1 MEPPVLTMSAAQL
14 WRFGPFEFDER
25 TGELRRGGFP
35 IKLQEQP
42 ARVLALLLLNKA
54 DLVTR
59 EQLRAHLWRH
69 DTFVDF
75 EHSLNT
81 AIKKLREA
89 LEDSAERPNYIE
101 TLPRKGY
108 RFIAAVSSGPAS
120 GPEQTAV
127 MDGVTAAESRTANSA
142 SEAREDPHRFRRSL
156 GVVAVLLILAISGLG
171 VWKFGFLG
179 GKERSEIHSI
189 AVLPLENLSGDPSQE
204 YFADG
209 MTEELI
215 TDLAQVSSL
224 RVISRTTAMQYKGTH
239 KTLPQIAR
247 ELNVDGIVEGSVMPH
262 GDRVRI
268 TAQLIYAASDRH
280 LWAEKYEGELGD
292 VLLLQN
298 RVALDITRAVHA
310 RLTLLQQGT
319 ISKARA
325 VQPAA
330 YDAYLRG
337 RYFFDKRK
345 GDALKKSVEYFREA
359 IAADPGF
366 APAYAGLAESL
377 PALNWFTGKPP
388 VDAMPQA
395 MAAARRA
402 LELDETLGEAHTA
415 LGDLLCLYEWNWSE
429 GEKELKRGLELS
441 PSNSLAH
448 ERYAMYLQTAGRLS
462 EALLEAERAQEL
474 DPLSFFM
481 NRELGRSLYL
491 SRRYDDAIQQLKKSE
506 ELEPNSGVVWN
517 WISMCYEAQGKQ
529 KETIEYLELQ
539 GMAEGASPQE
549 INSIR
554 QAYLTGGWTRYW
566 TVWLEH
572 RFADKHANV
581 EPYFTAVA
589 EARLGHVDKAWE
601 WMEKS
606 ADQREVW
613 VIWIKVDPQ
622 LDSMRSDPRYKQ
634 LLQRIHLSD

>member
-1 MEPPVLTMSAAQL
+1 LSLPAAQL

-35 IKLQEQP
+35 VKLQEQP
-42 ARVLALLLLNKA
+42 ARVLGLLLLNKG
-54 DLVTR
+54 DLVAR
-59 EQLRAHLWRH
+59 EQIRGHLWPD

-75 EHSLNT
+75 EHGLNT

-108 RFIAAVSSGPAS
+108 RFIAAVSFGGAS
-120 GPEQTAV
+120 GQEPAARDAAIAPE
-127 MDGVTAAESRTANSA
+127 SPTANFA
-142 SEAREDPHRFRRSL
+142 TQPRATLHRLRPL
-156 GVVAVLLILAISGLG
+156 GVIAVLLILVLSGAG
-171 VWKFGFLG
+171 VWKFRFLG
-179 GKERSEIHSI
+179 ASERGEIHSI

-209 MTEELI
+209 LTDELI
-215 TDLAQVSSL
+215 TDLAHISSL
-224 RVISRTTAMQYKGTH
+224 RVISRTTAMQYKGTR
-239 KTLPQIAR
+239 KTLPEIAR
-247 ELNVDGIVEGSVMPH
+247 ELNVDGIVEGSVVVR
-262 GDRVRI
+262 DERVRI
-268 TAQLIYAASDRH
+268 TAQLIDAASDRH
-280 LWAEKYEGELGD
+280 LWAENYEGELGG
-292 VLLLQN
+292 VLLLQS
-298 RVALDITRAVHA
+298 RVAGDITRTVKA
-310 RLTLLQQGT
+310 RITLPQQGAIT
-319 ISKARA
+319 KARP

-345 GDALKKSVEYFREA
+345 GEALKKSVEYFHQA

-388 VDAMPQA
+388 VDAMPEA

-402 LELDETLGEAHTA
+402 LELDENLGEAHTA
-415 LGDLLCLYEWNWSE
+415 LGALLSLYDWNWSE
-429 GEKELKRGLELS
+429 AEKELKRGLELN
-441 PSNSLAH
+441 PNNSLAH
-448 ERYAMYLQTAGRLS
+448 DRYAMYLQSTGRLS

-491 SRRYDDAIQQLKKSE
+491 ARRYDDAIRQLKKSE
-506 ELEPNSGVVWN
+506 ELEPNSSDVVWF
-517 WISMCYEAQGKQ
+517 WISLCYEAQGKQ
-529 KETIEYLELQ
+529 KETIEYRELQ
-539 GMAEGASPQE
+539 GRAERGTSEQK
-549 INSIR
+549 INSLH
-554 QAYLTGGWTRYW
+554 QAYLVGGWNRYW
-566 TVWLEH
+566 AVRLQQ
-572 RFADKHANV
+572 RLADKRANA
-581 EPYFTAVA
+581 EPYFTAVT
-589 EARLGHVDKAWE
+589 EARLGHMDVAWD

-613 VIWIKVDPQ
+613 VTWIKVDPQ
-622 LDSMRSDPRYKQ
+622 LDNMRSDPRYKQ
-634 LLQRIHLSD
+634 LLLRMNLSD

>member
-1 MEPPVLTMSAAQL
+1 MPAAQL

-25 TGELRRGGFP
+25 TGELRRGGYP

-42 ARVLALLLLNKA
+42 ARVLALLLQNKD

-59 EQLRAHLWRH
+59 EQLRAHLWPD

-89 LEDSAERPNYIE
+89 LDDSPDRPNYIE
-101 TLPRKGY
+101 TRPRKGY
-108 RFIAAVSSGPAS
+108 RFIAAVSFDAAPGPGQIA
-120 GPEQTAV
+120 TN
-127 MDGVTAAESRTANSA
+127 GVPAAESQTANSA
-142 SEAREDPHRFRRSL
+142 TPARENRHRWRRPL
-156 GVVAVLLILAISGLG
+156 GFVAVLLILALSGLG
-171 VWKFGFLG
+171 VWKSGFLG
-179 GKERSEIHSI
+179 GRERGEIHSI

-247 ELNVDGIVEGSVMPH
+247 ELNVDGIVEGSVMPR
-262 GDRVRI
+262 GGRVRI
-268 TAQLIYAASDRH
+268 TAQLIYAANDRH
-280 LWAEKYEGELGD
+280 LWAESYEGELGD

-298 RVALDITRAVHA
+298 RVAGDITRAVNA
-310 RLTLLQQGT
+310 RLALPRQGT
-319 ISKARA
+319 IARTRP

-337 RYFFDKRK
+337 RYFFDKRT
-345 GDALKKSVEYFREA
+345 GEALKKSVEYFRQA
-359 IAADPGF
+359 IAADPEF

-402 LELDETLGEAHTA
+402 LELDETLGDAHTA

-429 GEKELKRGLELS
+429 AEKELKRGLELN

-448 ERYAMYLQTAGRLS
+448 ERYAMYLQSMGQIS
-462 EALLEAERAQEL
+462 EALVEARRAQEL

-491 SRRYDDAIQQLKKSE
+491 ARRYDDAIRQLKRSE
-506 ELEPNSGVVWN
+506 ELEPNSRHVVWF
-517 WISMCYEAQGKQ
+517 WISLCYEAQGKQ
-529 KETIEYLELQ
+529 KEAIEYLQFQ
-539 GMAEGASPQE
+539 GTAKGTAGGQVSPQE
-549 INSIR
+549 IISLR
-554 QAYLTGGWTRYW
+554 QAYLAGGWTRYW
-566 TVWLEH
+566 TMRLQQ
-572 RFADKHANV
+572 RLADKRANV
-581 EPYFTAVA
+581 EPYFTAVN

-613 VIWIKVDPQ
+613 VTWTKVDPQ
-622 LDSMRSDPRYKQ
+622 LDSMRSDPRYKH
-634 LLQRIHLSD
+634 LLQRMHLND

>member
-1 MEPPVLTMSAAQL
+1 MTRPAAQL

-25 TGELRRGGFP
+25 TGELRRGGLR

-42 ARVLALLLLNKA
+42 ARVLALLLLNKD

-59 EQLRAHLWRH
+59 EQLRGHLWPH

-108 RFIAAVSSGPAS
+108 RFIGAVSFGPAS
-120 GPEQTAV
+120 GQAQPAARA
-127 MDGVTAAESRTANSA
+127 GATAAESRPSNSA
-142 SEAREDPHRFRRSL
+142 TPVQERPHRYRSL
-156 GVVAVLLILAISGLG
+156 GVVAVLLILALSGLG
-171 VWKFGFLG
+171 VWKVGSLG
-179 GKERSEIHSI
+179 GSKRGEIHSI

-209 MTEELI
+209 MTDELI
-215 TDLAQVSSL
+215 TDMAQVSSL
-224 RVISRTTAMQYKGTH
+224 RVISRTTALQYKGTH
-239 KTLPQIAR
+239 KTLPQIAH
-247 ELNVDGIVEGSVMPH
+247 ELNVDGIVEGSVVVR

-280 LWAEKYEGELGD
+280 LWAQHYEDELGD

-298 RVALDITRAVHA
+298 RVAGDITRAVNA
-310 RLTLLQQGT
+310 RLTLPQPGT

-345 GDALKKSVEYFREA
+345 SEALKKSVEYFRQA
-359 IAADPGF
+359 IAADPEF

-388 VDAMPQA
+388 VDAMPEA

-415 LGDLLCLYEWNWSE
+415 LGDLLCLYDWNWSE
-429 GEKELKRGLELS
+429 AEKELKRGLELS

-448 ERYAMYLQTAGRLS
+448 ERYALYLQATGRLS
-462 EALLEAERAQEL
+462 EALLEAQRAQEL

-481 NRELGRSLYL
+481 NREVGRSLYL
-491 SRRYDDAIQQLKKSE
+491 ARRYDDAIRHLKKSE

-566 TVWLEH
+566 TIWLQH
-572 RFADKHANV
+572 RLAGKHANV

-589 EARLGHVDKAWE
+589 EARLGHMDKAWE
-601 WMEKS
+601 WMKKS

-622 LDSMRSDPRYKQ
+622 LDTMRSDPRYKQ
-634 LLQRIHLSD
+634 LLARMNLSD